1 MTLPILGAVHRGGLS
16 CTDYMRQLDLHML
29 RTYLRERHGHCLG
42 TYGRSFCVSR
52 ARGLVSRLRG
62 RPEC

>member
-1 MTLPILGAVHRGGLS
+1 MTLPILGAVHRGLS

-29 RTYLRERHGHCLG
+29 RTYLRERHGWLMG
-42 TYGRSFCVSR
+42 TYGRRFCTSR
-52 ARGLVSRLRG
+52 ARAAIDRLRG